1 MHQPRV
7 PFAVYTLLRVCVCD
21 SLSLSL
27 SSPSLPLSLSL
38 LNTETLPNQET
49 RCINRECHLL
59 YILFYVPLTC
69 PAAKFCFLPTV
80 VSHQR
85 FAEGMW
91 GRGGGRG
98 GRERENVSVALLKT
112 LTPGPCVSATQST
125 FYFPDIPCAITCAR
139 AALDLTD
146 IEL

>member
-1 MHQPRV
+1 MHQPS
-7 PFAVYTLLRVCVCD
+7 AVRCIYSFN
-21 SLSLSL
+21 SLSLAQQLNFAFCRQSSVINDSL
-27 SSPSLPLSLSL
+27 KG
-38 LNTETLPNQET
+38 
-49 RCINRECHLL
+49 C
-59 YILFYVPLTC
+59 
-69 PAAKFCFLPTV
+69 
-80 VSHQR
+80 
-85 FAEGMW
+85 W
-91 GRGGGRG
+91 GGVGGG